1 VNMIA
6 ELDVEVTVSVERV
19 VADQSTM
26 GDLGK
31 TVVLE
36 LAYTNV
42 RMANNGTDVVVELA
56 DTLVDGDIVTVSVS
70 GYGVAEDFTFSVPQ
84 A

>member
-42 RMANNGTDVVVELA
+42 RMANNGEDVVVELA
-56 DTLVDGDIVTVSVS
+56 DALVDGDIVTVSVS
-70 GYGVAEDFTFSVPQ
+70 GYGVAEEFTFSVPQ
-84 A
+84 E